1 MTSPTPVPDPRQS
14 ACPACGGAWKRLYQ
28 KNGCEVSR
36 CTVCGLGRAEPGQ
49 FDPASYYTEDYF
61 NGSHS
66 DGYSD
71 YAASEQVLRH
81 EFSRVADVLRRY
93 CKPGARLLEIGCA
106 YGFFLKEARSTFEVQ
121 GIEIAEEAVQACHRA
136 GLHQVRQGSADEA
149 TLRRIGEVDAIVML
163 DVVEH
168 LVDPFS
174 TLETCSRQLTPG
186 GALLITTG
194 DFNAWVARLAGRR
207 WRLMTPP
214 QHLWYFTPESL
225 RRIASRLGLEVVACT
240 HPSKIVPLSLIF
252 FQVGRMLGLKGRA
265 PGAGMSKVGV
275 PVNLFDAMRVVL
287 RKPQAAAQPA

>member
-1 MTSPTPVPDPRQS
+1 MTHPVPNQASRQS
-14 ACPACGGAWKRLYQ
+14 DCPACGGGWRRLFT

-36 CTVCGLGRAEPGQ
+36 CVDCGLGRAATSH

-71 YAASEQVLRH
+71 YAASEPVLRH

-106 YGFFLKEARSTFEVQ
+106 YGFFLKEARRDFEVH
-121 GIEIAEEAVQACHRA
+121 GLEIAQEAVEACHLA
-136 GLHQVRQGSADEA
+136 GLVEVHQGSADEP
-149 TLRRIGEVDAIVML
+149 TLRRFGELDAIVML
-163 DVVEH
+163 DVIEH
-168 LVDPFS
+168 LPDPVS
-174 TLETCSRQLTPG
+174 TLEACARQLTPG
-186 GALLITTG
+186 GTVMITTG
-194 DFNAWVARLAGRR
+194 DFSAALARLAGPH

-225 RRIASRLGLEVVACT
+225 RRIAGRLGLELVSFKRPWKVV
-240 HPSKIVPLSLIF
+240 PISLVF
-252 FQVGRMLGLKGRA
+252 FQIARMLGLKPRSSSG
-265 PGAGMSKVGV
+265 GMSKVGV

-287 RKPQAAAQPA
+287 RKPPGAAVPE

>member
-1 MTSPTPVPDPRQS
+1 MTSTTSAPDTRQD
-14 ACPACGGAWKRLYQ
+14 ACPACGGAWKRLYP

-36 CTVCGLGRAEPGQ
+36 CTVCGLGKAAPGQ
-49 FDPASYYTEDYF
+49 FDPARYYTEDYF

-71 YAASEQVLRH
+71 YAASEPVLRH
-81 EFSRVADVLRRY
+81 EFSRVTDVLRRY

-106 YGFFLKEARSTFEVQ
+106 YGFFLKEARGTFQVR
-121 GIEIAEEAVQACHRA
+121 GIEIAEEAVEACHRA
-136 GLHQVRQGSADEA
+136 GLHEVEQGSADAA

-174 TLETCSRQLTPG
+174 TLETCSQQLAPG
-186 GALLITTG
+186 GAMLITTG
-194 DFNAWVARLAGRR
+194 DFSAWLARLAGSR

-214 QHLWYFTPESL
+214 QHLWFFTPASL
-225 RRIASRLGLEVVACT
+225 RRIARRLNLELVACT
-240 HPSKIVPLSLIF
+240 HPAKTVPLSLIF
-252 FQVGRMLGLKGRA
+252 FQIRRMLGLKTRP
-265 PGAGMSKVGV
+265 PGAAMSRIGV

-287 RKPQAAAQPA
+287 RKPQAALPT